1 MWKLILLLLF
11 WFLPQLPTSDYVVLI
26 VDDCQLAK
34 YVERGENPKRFFIAL
49 HYKDERGL
57 VTLGH
62 NYIYP
67 EDKPATMT
75 MSYPKILQS
84 NPIFTSDI
92 NDLLSWA
99 KLAIN
104 KKKIFILL
112 SSDYCSG
119 KRFVSNQSFMLY
131 EVKIGL
137 ELNE

>member
-1 MWKLILLLLF
+1 MWKLILLLSF
-11 WFLPQLPTSDYVVLI
+11 WFLPQPPISDFVVLI
-26 VDDCQLAK
+26 VNDCQLAK

-49 HYKDERGL
+49 DYRDTRGL

-62 NYIYP
+62 DYIYP
-67 EDKPATMT
+67 EDKPSTMT
-75 MSYPKILQS
+75 MSYPKILHS

-104 KKKIFILL
+104 KKKIFILH

-119 KRFVSNQSFMLY
+119 NRFVSNQSFTLY

-137 ELNE
+137 ELIE